1 MNKVKKLFNSLIL
14 SFMFVGILCAG
25 IFISGGLKLTNKSP
39 YSYAAG
45 LEYDTISNSLPDYFK
60 IFTSNG
66 DSAEVGSVD
75 NTIYLFQNKS
85 YKNVVIGNKELQS
98 NDAKTNYGYFIG
110 TNDSVN
116 ISSQQEYYYF
126 DFQNSLSLYYNLT
139 NEQIGQGMTGANLMQ
154 NQNIK
159 NYASS
164 HTNSFVPT
172 NYSFTPQ
179 QLNVKFNL
187 DTSLDSI
194 KFGEDTDKSQI
205 TLNREGCY
213 TLAVPLVV
221 YYTNN
226 GGLTFTSTETTIY
239 YTFMVFNANTYF
251 NSTTGLPN
259 IVVSSNIQ
267 QSVLA
272 ESNSY
277 SRYYFYNFSN
287 GSNENGLPTIKYNPN
302 IYQIKINYTD
312 IEQTTHFTTIAYT
325 DNKLVQY
332 DELGNEISEENYF
345 IHTKLNDNQVTLSFS
360 ELGVYDIGFAYQY
373 KAETTSGDII
383 YSLPLENLSTTS
395 VFNNKDQRLYL
406 YGYQAV
412 YSDYAT
418 INPNTNQPETVE
430 LKNIDFDNSIYTNSA
445 DITSGVNKNITEAD
459 SDDFANLTASSP
471 VFSKSSAFNPKTL
484 LTKTLNYIQSNS
496 VTPVSTNQTPIKFI
510 NNITL
515 DSANSYIYNVTDLD
529 ITNLSADDI
538 SGNAEVES
546 KFQGFNQNNAGTYIY
561 IIQYKFD
568 NYMSTSG
575 TLQSAYYHYQIFYF
589 TVTNTTPTVTILD
602 ENFSEIY
609 TNGFTNKNVYILN
622 DSENNIYDAK
632 VTITLSAKN
641 YMNGSY
647 FFQDRDI
654 TELSG
659 YGIVYRT
666 FEEASDNQTY
676 NEKVA
681 GKQGILIDKNSPYAN
696 ALYTVKILSANSNTP
711 SVRTFTIDTNEI
723 SNIVSRNVS
732 ISTSTTYK
740 IGSSFSSY
748 STNQPMIFSWDEK
761 KSGAPTYGFVK
772 YIPMESINYY
782 SAQTNEDDLS
792 LLLTY
797 LLQTNKTLP
806 VSYKINISSA
816 SDWTEYKNSLSYS
829 TIINATYVKSTA
841 GFYILEVYDQA
852 GNSSFDI
859 FLLDDTSPIFVQKIT
874 STSVTRKLMTNSDSI
889 SVPNENTRIS
899 IEWAGQK
906 AIYIQNLNEYTNIQA
921 YKYGKDVE
929 NADAKLDSV
938 LEQFFNSIYNKDI
951 QSLTGLAGF
960 SVNGSIP
967 AGIPSYNG
975 TYLIIPIDEKAY
987 LKDTLHSTFE
997 VYTNENYE
1005 YEITFID
1012 ENDVALEG
1020 TYKIL
1025 LRDKSNTQITNDE
1038 ATNFKNYP
1046 SGFLTFNVTSDASR
1060 LSVNFGDGTPLDWA
1074 SYSLTGTLYQYGD
1087 DSNPQYTHNPDMSDE
1102 ENNYKET
1109 DLAYKF
1115 AYYTPIDANSEINL
1129 TYIPVSENGSEVQE
1143 INLYYYPYVIEYTKI
1158 GNYTYAYYNISDQV
1172 EQKNEIYKKTSE
1184 VHEPNEVLTYNIAL
1198 GTSDFPNAGRY
1209 VIERLY
1215 VNGNNTDK
1223 YDYFKRTITFT
1234 VDDFNLIS
1242 QLETVT
1248 DSETSNSSLE
1258 SIVGGDIILSMYSG
1272 DNNSS
1277 IEVSFPT
1284 FNENGLNSG
1293 SFYTQESFD
1302 SEDVNVTLSVE
1313 GNKLPMTL
1321 YIPQYKYTVST
1332 SSSINKN
1339 NGKDY
1344 SVTHNN
1350 NLSYYGNA
1358 QVIQNQ
1364 ETGYFDVYVEG
1375 INVQSFITEAEAYQY
1390 LNNNV
1395 SIAEYQIY
1403 TEVKFEP
1410 SAGNKIIYYYSN
1422 GSTTGGFLNL
1432 YQVDGYKGQIP
1443 ADAEP
1448 VKYFYQPGKYTVTI
1462 YQANNI
1468 GSTSSF
1474 YNFYKFSFQITTQEP
1489 DFLIYGSDGYEITEV
1504 GDTNTYYTNSDSLT
1518 IQWEVPTS
1526 VYDAKIDEN
1535 QIYITSFPQ
1544 VVQRSEIQDGTNV
1557 KYFTIDTSNLITANN
1572 SYLEITMQYEGF
1584 NSQYYKRVTKRIY
1597 FDRSA
1602 PTQNV
1607 QLLMT
1612 NTETATNKAFTKN
1625 YQEIYMRKYYDYK
1638 NEEQEVSASTDLSL
1652 FSYSYSMNS
1661 GYFKYYSYNVT
1672 TDFFTTTLKDTL
1684 NKASSYPYETQYIYY
1699 KHIPNLDDSYV
1710 QVDKSSFAANNYTDL
1725 SNILNDSSSLEN
1737 SPFICGYYEIVEMD
1751 YAKNMTVYLVYV
1763 INSTDE
1769 TDQNVRNDAFTYTNA
1784 QHDEPIVI
1792 NDNQITSGFNIYSN
1806 SDFTLENI
1814 NYKSDPWAL
1823 FYVKIANQSE
1833 IRYMKSPWLADGIIY
1848 KVIFNSSGI
1857 SFEQVE
1863 LNSIF
1868 ETVESSSNKHTLT
1881 LTDRILGTNSTIYI
1895 SIMDATLNTQK
1906 VEDPLKTSAILN
1918 ISVPTSEQQQSTTTS
1933 YIYPTNISIYQ
1944 FDNTSVEED
1953 KWKLIMVANQEV
1965 YGTWTPTDE
1974 FMGVSYITFETL
1986 VTGTTLQIK
1995 INLGANASQKVK
2007 YIITDNFGN
2016 QTTVIQ
2022 LANEIAYNEI
2032 TGDSTIYQLP
2042 ESDGSITYISDQ
2054 TIYFSYNTLLYTI
2067 EIYNKENEDIASTL
2081 QKSENATTNISVYS
2095 LVANTANNWDDYYR
2109 VVVKD
2114 SESDGLIK
2122 QLHIRIYYQLPFL
2135 TNTMND
2141 IPNGGILFNDKNQ
2154 KPIED
2159 IANIPSMTINFN
2171 GKPYTSSAQTITTYS
2186 QNVTIYFK
2194 DGQSLDYQG
2203 EFNYESG
2210 YPYSVY
2216 LSRDN
2221 GESWELIDGESASS
2235 SGYTISG
2242 TGDYLVFIKYDSDT
2256 VFTNLCKIFKVT
2268 ILDSSA
2274 SYYYITVD
2282 GLNVEKSKMSYI
2294 SPEGIEYKTNYFV
2307 SVNYLIDKNNR
2318 VKITPNEELNVHIG
2332 DPIKTISTGG
2342 DVWVEVYYYSCSE
2355 SVGYFTIIYIEETDN
2370 IVTQFTYETASG
2382 NTTSIKSNS
2391 SEIIVANKE
2400 TENNFD
2406 RLKLNFTSFYG
2417 ISENLVNVEVLKLF
2431 NGNYVEIYPTV
2442 YTNDETSYIYLESA
2456 GSYRIKLYDS
2466 CTPANVQSFNGSQ
2479 YIDIIF
2485 LNSTPFIVTTTNSD
2499 GTENVSEPIQNAVY
2513 NSSVK
2518 LSLTNLSTYYQP
2530 SGYPTITVTK
2540 NGISYPK
2547 QITGQTSS
2555 TGYIERNHEYT
2566 FNEPGYYSV
2575 KFTATST
2582 TGIPIREQEF
2592 NFTIINKNE
2601 SRYAYEFT
2609 NYGNYYISKVVKDG
2623 IDITSDLI
2631 EITNF
2636 DTLIINGKTYLSELI
2651 VNYLDEKTG
2660 GGRYQVT
2667 ICPNNPAYVNT
2678 LGKEFTYEF
2687 WINMANP
2694 PINVSIAEGSST
2706 TDNITITFNV
2716 ENYYNAIGDS
2726 YIKIGS
2732 KYYYYTSET
2741 LPTLGET
2748 STLTIS
2754 DTGVYFIQ
2762 IYTSSGHLLYSYK
2775 VEKTEPLNAF
2785 AIIAI
2790 IFGVIALGAIIGI
2803 TVALRKRQKVK

>member
-1 MNKVKKLFNSLIL
+1 MNKVRKLFNSLIL
-14 SFMFVGILCAG
+14 SFVLMGIICAG
-25 IFISGGLKLTNKSP
+25 IFISHGIKLEDKLMS
-39 YSYAAG
+39 SYADAM
-45 LEYDTISNSLPDYFK
+45 EYDTISNSLPQYFK
-60 IFTSNG
+60 IDVSSGNG
-66 DSAEVGSVD
+66 AEVGKVD
-75 NTIYLFQNKS
+75 NTIYLFQSNSFKEVKIGDKVLTS
-85 YKNVVIGNKELQS
+85 GEKNQ
-98 NDAKTNYGYFIG
+98 NYGYFSG
-110 TNDSVN
+110 NEDSAQ
-116 ISSQQEYYYF
+116 ISNQQEYYYF

-139 NEQIGQGMTGANLMQ
+139 NEQIGQGLTGTNLMQ

-159 NYASS
+159 NYAFS
-164 HTNSFVPT
+164 NPNAFVPT

-179 QLNVKFNL
+179 QLNVKFKLN
-187 DTSLDSI
+187 TSLENI
-194 KFGEDTDKSQI
+194 EFGEGENKSLI
-205 TLNREGCY
+205 TLNKEGCY

-259 IVVSSNIQ
+259 LTISSNIQ

-272 ESNSY
+272 ETNTY

-287 GSNENGLPTIKYNPN
+287 GSNTFALPTIRYNPN

-312 IEQTTHFTTIAYT
+312 IDQVTHSTTIEYS
-325 DNKLVQY
+325 NGELVQY
-332 DELGNEISEENYF
+332 DELGNIISEENYF
-345 IHTKLNDNQVTLSFS
+345 VKTKIDNSQAVLTFF
-360 ELGVYDIGFAYQY
+360 ELGVYDIGFEYHY
-373 KAETTSGDII
+373 KSQTEDGEII
-383 YSLPLENLSTTS
+383 YNLPLEELSSSS
-395 VFNNKDQRLYL
+395 VFNNKNQRLYL
-406 YGYQAV
+406 YGYQSV

-418 INPNTNQPETVE
+418 IDPNTNQPESVE
-430 LKNIDFDNSIYTNSA
+430 LKNIDFDNSTYSDSA
-445 DITSGVNKNITEAD
+445 DITSGVNKGITAED
-459 SDDFANLTASSP
+459 NEFGSLTSASP
-471 VFSKSSAFNPKTL
+471 VISKSSYFNPKTL
-484 LTKTLNYIQSNS
+484 LSKTLEYIQSDENDPIKPIS
-496 VTPVSTNQTPIKFI
+496 SNQTPIKFI

-529 ITNLSADDI
+529 MSKITADDL
-538 SGNAEVES
+538 SGNSSYES

-602 ENFSEIY
+602 ENYSEIF
-609 TNGFTNKNVYILN
+609 TNGYTNKNVYILN

-641 YMNGSY
+641 YENGNY

-654 TELSG
+654 TELSS
-659 YGIVYRT
+659 YGIIYQT
-666 FEEASDNQTY
+666 FEKGNEENKDY
-676 NEKVA
+676 NNLIA
-681 GKQGILIDKNSPYAN
+681 GKQGILIEKDSPYAN
-696 ALYTVKILSANSNTP
+696 AQFTVKILSANSNTP

-723 SNIVSRNVS
+723 SNVTSRNVS
-732 ISTSTTYK
+732 MSTSTTYK
-740 IGSSFSSY
+740 IGNTFSSY
-748 STNQPMIFSWDEK
+748 ATNQPMIFSWDEK
-761 KSGAPTYGFVK
+761 KSGAPTYGYVK

-782 SAQTNEDDLS
+782 SAQTEEDDLS

-806 VSYKINISSA
+806 VSYKINIASA
-816 SDWTEYKNSLSYS
+816 SDWTEYKNSYSYS
-829 TIINATYVKSTA
+829 TTINATYVKSTA
-841 GFYILEVYDQA
+841 GFYILEIYDQA
-852 GNSSFDI
+852 GNSTFEI
-859 FLLDDTSPIFVQKIT
+859 YLIDDTSPIFVQRIT
-874 STSVTRKLMTNSDSI
+874 STSVTRKLMTNSESI
-889 SVPNENTRIS
+889 SVPTENTKIS

-906 AIYIQNLNEYTNIQA
+906 AIYLENLTDYTKIDA
-921 YKYGKDVE
+921 YKYGKDVT
-929 NADAKLDSV
+929 NANTKLDEV
-938 LEQFFNSIYNKDI
+938 LEQFFNSNNNSNIK
-951 QSLTGLAGF
+951 SLTGLGGF
-960 SVNGSIP
+960 EVNGSLP

-975 TYLIIPIDEKAY
+975 DYLIIPIEDKAY
-987 LKDTLHSTFE
+987 LKDALHSTFE
-997 VYTNENYE
+997 VYTSQNYE
-1005 YEITFID
+1005 YEIQFIN
-1012 ENDVALEG
+1012 ENDEAIEG

-1038 ATNFKNYP
+1038 ATNYKNYP

-1060 LSVNFGDGTPLDWA
+1060 LSVNFGNGNLLDWS
-1074 SYSLTGTLYQYGD
+1074 SYSLTGNLYKDANGE
-1087 DSNPQYTHNPDMSDE
+1087 YTHKPTTDDV
-1102 ENNYKET
+1102 ENTET

-1115 AYYTPIDANSEINL
+1115 AYYTPINADNEINL
-1129 TYIPVSENGSEVQE
+1129 TFIPVAENGSEVQS
-1143 INLYYYPYVIEYTKI
+1143 IVLYYYPYVVEKTQI
-1158 GNYTYAYYNISDQV
+1158 GNKVYSYYTISDQL
-1172 EQKNEIYKKTSE
+1172 EQKIDVYKKSN
-1184 VHEPNEVLTYNIAL
+1184 VVYEPDEQVTYNIAL

-1215 VNGNNTDK
+1215 IEGNNTDK

-1242 QLETVT
+1242 PLETVT
-1248 DSETSNSSLE
+1248 DIDGENSSLE

-1293 SFYTQESFD
+1293 SFYTQDSFD
-1302 SEDVNVTLSVE
+1302 SEDANITFSVE

-1321 YIPQYKYTVST
+1321 YIPQYKYTIST
-1332 SSSINKN
+1332 NSTINEQ

-1350 NLSYYGNA
+1350 DLSYYGNA
-1358 QVIQNQ
+1358 YIEQNT
-1364 ETGYFDVYVEG
+1364 ETGYYDVYVEG
-1375 INVQSFITEAEAYQY
+1375 IVVQTFILKQDAEQY
-1390 LNNNV
+1390 LNNN
-1395 SIAEYQIY
+1395 IATTEYQIY
-1403 TEVKFEP
+1403 AEVKFEP
-1410 SAGNKIIYYYSN
+1410 TNEGQTIYYYSN
-1422 GSTTGGFLNL
+1422 GTTTGGFLNL

-1443 ADAEP
+1443 EGAEP
-1448 VKYFYQPGKYTVTI
+1448 TKFFYQEGKYTVTI

-1474 YNFYKFSFQITTQEP
+1474 YDFYKFGFVIKSQEP
-1489 DFLIYGSDGYEITEV
+1489 DFTIIGSDGYEINSANS
-1504 GDTNTYYTNSDSLT
+1504 TNTYYTNSDSLT
-1518 IQWEVPTS
+1518 IQWEVPTNM
-1526 VYDAKIDEN
+1526 YQAKIDEE
-1535 QIYITSFPQ
+1535 QITISSFPQ
-1544 VVQRSEIQDGTNV
+1544 IVQRSEIQDGTNIR
-1557 KYFTIDTSNLITANN
+1557 YFTIDTSSLITANN

-1584 NSQYYKRVTKRIY
+1584 NSAYYRRVTKRIY

-1607 QLLMT
+1607 QDLMT
-1612 NTETATNKAFTKN
+1612 KTETATNKAFTKN

-1638 NEEQEVSASTDLSL
+1638 NEEQIVSADTDLSL
-1652 FSYSYSMNS
+1652 FSYSYSIDS

-1672 TDFFTTTLKDTL
+1672 TDFFNTTLRNTL
-1684 NKASSYPYETQYIYY
+1684 NNASSYPYDTQNIYY
-1699 KHIPNLDDSYV
+1699 RQIANLDDSYI
-1710 QVDKSSFAANNYTDL
+1710 QVDKSSFSTSNYTNLNLQL
-1725 SNILNDSSSLEN
+1725 SSDKINLN
-1737 SPFICGYYEIVEMD
+1737 CGYYEIVEMD
-1751 YAKNMTVYLVYV
+1751 YAKNMSVYIVYV
-1763 INSTDE
+1763 IDSTNE
-1769 TDQNVRNDAFTYTNA
+1769 TDQNVRNDALTYTNA
-1784 QHDEPIVI
+1784 QHDEAITI
-1792 NDNQITSGFNIYSN
+1792 TNNQIQTGFNIYSN
-1806 SDFTLENI
+1806 SDFTLQDI

-1823 FYVKIANQSE
+1823 FYIKIANQSE
-1833 IRYMKSPWLADGIIY
+1833 IRYMKSPWLSEGFIY

-1857 SFEQVE
+1857 AFEQVE
-1863 LNSIF
+1863 LASLF
-1868 ETVESSSNKHTLT
+1868 ETVESSSNKHTMT
-1881 LTDRILGTNSTIYI
+1881 LTDRTNGTNSIIYL
-1895 SIMDATLNTQK
+1895 SIMDASLNTQK

-1918 ISVPTSEQQQSTTTS
+1918 ISVPTNEQQQSTTTS
-1933 YIYPTNISIYQ
+1933 YVFPTSVQIYQ
-1944 FDNTSVEED
+1944 FDSTSTAED
-1953 KWKLIMVANQEV
+1953 KWKLIMIANQEI

-1974 FMGVSYITFETL
+1974 FVGVSYITFETL
-1986 VTGTTLQIK
+1986 ATGTTLQIK

-2016 QTTVIQ
+2016 TTTVIQ
-2022 LANEIAYNEI
+2022 LANEVAYNEI
-2032 TGDSTIYQLP
+2032 TGESTVYQLP
-2042 ESDGSITYISDQ
+2042 ESDGSITYISDK
-2054 TIYFSYNTLLYTI
+2054 TIKFSYNTLLYTI
-2067 EIYNKENEDIASTL
+2067 EIYNKDNEDITSTIE
-2081 QKSENATTNISVYS
+2081 KSENATNNISVYS
-2095 LVANTANNWDDYYR
+2095 LIAKTENNWDDYYR
-2109 VVVKD
+2109 IVVKD
-2114 SESDGLIK
+2114 SESDSLIK
-2122 QLHIRIYYQLPFL
+2122 ELHIRIYYKLPFL
-2135 TNTMND
+2135 TNTLND

-2159 IANIPSMTINFN
+2159 IGNITSMTINFN

-2194 DGQSLDYQG
+2194 DGQSLNYQG
-2203 EFNYESG
+2203 EFNYENG

-2221 GESWELIDGESASS
+2221 GSTWELIDGESAST

-2242 TGDYLVFIKYDSDT
+2242 TGDYLIFIKYDSDT

-2282 GLNVEKSKMSYI
+2282 GLNVEKSNMSYI
-2294 SPEGIEYKTNYFV
+2294 SSDGKEYKTNYFV

-2318 VKITPNEELNVHIG
+2318 VKITPNEELNV
-2332 DPIKTISTGG
+2332 DIKLMQTISTGG
-2342 DVWVEVYYYSCSE
+2342 DVWIEVYYYSCSE
-2355 SVGYFTIIYIEETDN
+2355 SVGDFTIIYIEETDN

-2382 NTTSIKSNS
+2382 NTTSIKSSS

-2406 RLKLNFTSFYG
+2406 KLKLNFTSFYG
-2417 ISENLVNVEVLKLF
+2417 INENIVNVEVLKLF

-2442 YTNDETSYIYLESA
+2442 YTNDETSYIYLEQA

-2466 CTPANVQSFNGSQ
+2466 CTPANVQSFNGSD

-2485 LNSTPFIVTTTNSD
+2485 LNSTPFIVTTTNTD
-2499 GTENVSEPIQNAVY
+2499 GTENITEPIQNAVY
-2513 NSSVK
+2513 NTSVK

-2530 SGYPTITVTK
+2530 SGYPTITVTR
-2540 NGISYPK
+2540 NGNTYPK
-2547 QITGQTSS
+2547 QITGQESS
-2555 TGYIERNHEYT
+2555 SGYIERNHEYT
-2566 FNEPGYYSV
+2566 FSEPGYYSV

-2582 TGIPIREQEF
+2582 TGIPVREQEF

-2609 NYGNYYISKVVKDG
+2609 NYSNYYISKVVKDG
-2623 IDITSDLI
+2623 VDITGDLI
-2631 EITNF
+2631 EISNF
-2636 DTLIINGKTYLSELI
+2636 DTIVINGKTYLSELI

-2660 GGRYQVT
+2660 GGKYQITV
-2667 ICPNNPAYVNT
+2667 CPNNSAYENT
-2678 LGKEFTYEF
+2678 IGNEFTYEF

-2694 PINVSIAEGSST
+2694 PINVSIPEGTST

-2716 ENYYNAIGDS
+2716 QNYYNAIGDS

-2748 STLTIS
+2748 STLTITE
-2754 DTGVYFIQ
+2754 TGVYFIQ

-2775 VEKTEPLNAF
+2775 VEKSEPLNAF
-2785 AIIAI
+2785 AIMAI
-2790 IFGVIALGAIIGI
+2790 VFGVIAVGAIIGI